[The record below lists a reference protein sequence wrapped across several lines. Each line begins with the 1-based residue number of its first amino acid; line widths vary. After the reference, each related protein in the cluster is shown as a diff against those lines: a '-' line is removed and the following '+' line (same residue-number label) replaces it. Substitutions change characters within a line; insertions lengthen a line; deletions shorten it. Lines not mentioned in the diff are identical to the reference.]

1 MVQAH
6 AKRPGRGKRSSAST
20 VGAKQ
25 KRRSMEANKLSRKCN
40 IFECPHW
47 MDMKCAR
54 ERELCIFASDE
65 WMETPQREI
74 KQALA
79 GVSDGPG
86 EVVFEFEEVND
97 G

>member
-1 MVQAH
+1 
-6 AKRPGRGKRSSAST
+6 
-20 VGAKQ
+20 
-25 KRRSMEANKLSRKCN
+25 
-40 IFECPHW
+40 